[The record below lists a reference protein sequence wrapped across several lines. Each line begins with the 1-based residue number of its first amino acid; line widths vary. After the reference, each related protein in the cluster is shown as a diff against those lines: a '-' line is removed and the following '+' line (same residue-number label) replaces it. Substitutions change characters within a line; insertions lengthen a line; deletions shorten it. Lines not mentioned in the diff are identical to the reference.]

1 MNAYCTGCRGCWLS
15 FRSIEEVKSI
25 VVFVQPRGEL
35 LQLSGATDVFAVA
48 ALRSGS
54 EADYT
59 VRIVAE
65 TADPIP
71 GLSGARLVPDYTIED
86 DLDGPIDTLVITGSY
101 PIVAAPSAAAVGW
114 IRKQVHRARRWGSL
128 CTGAFLLGAAG
139 LLEGKRVTTHWE
151 FLDQLAEAY
160 PSAIVERDPIFVR
173 DGPMFSSAGVSAS
186 IDLSLAFVEE
196 DYGRE
201 LALSVAR
208 FLVMFLKRSG
218 GQSQFS
224 VHLAAQIATRP
235 PIEQILDWIRDH
247 PTADLSNLAL
257 ARQAAMS
264 ERNFAR
270 LFRQQTGMTSG
281 DFVAATRVDVARR
294 LLEATG
300 MPLQRVA
307 AASGFS
313 GLHALRRAFIRRL
326 GVSPTDYR
334 TRFRSAL

>member
-1 MNAYCTGCRGCWLS
+1 M
-15 FRSIEEVKSI
+15 KSI
-25 VVFVQPRGEL
+25 AVFVQPQGEF

-48 ALRSGS
+48 ALRSGGR
-54 EADYT
+54 ADYT
-59 VRIVAE
+59 VRIVGE
-65 TADPIP
+65 TPDPIL
-71 GLSGARLVPDYTIED
+71 GLSGARLIPDQTIAD
-86 DLDGPIDTLVITGSY
+86 DLDGPIDTLVITGS
-101 PIVAAPSAAAVGW
+101 PFVNSPSEAALHW
-114 IRKQVHRARRWGSL
+114 IRKQVPRARRWGSL

-139 LLEGKRVTTHWE
+139 LLEGKHVTTHWE
-151 FLDQLAEAY
+151 FLEQLAEAY
-160 PSAIVERDPIFVR
+160 PSALVERDPIFVR

-208 FLVMFLKRSG
+208 FLVMFLKRPG

-235 PIEQILDWIRDH
+235 PIEQVLDWIRDH

-257 ARQAAMS
+257 ARQSAMS

-270 LFRQQTGMTSG
+270 VFRQQTGMTPG
-281 DFVAATRVDVARR
+281 DFVEATRVDVARR
-294 LLEATG
+294 LLEDTA
-300 MPLQRVA
+300 MPLQRLA

-326 GVSPTDYR
+326 AVSPTDYR